1 MKAYNKDNIP
11 RAKQL
16 RKNMTP
22 WERKLWYEF
31 LRSYPIR
38 FQRQKAI
45 GSYIVDFYCAKAR
58 LVIELDGGGHYEQEQ
73 QQKDSVRTVE
83 LESMNLTVLR
93 ICNLDIDHNFD
104 GVCEYIDHIVQHS
117 LPQSASLTAPS
128 SEGAYYKTK
137 LWRYTMNICIYGAS
151 SNKLAQE
158 YYDAAEILGGLM
170 AQQGHTLVFG
180 GGKGG
185 LMGAVARGAYAQG
198 GAIIGVAPRFFDEPG
213 ILFEECTEFIY
224 TETMRERKAIME
236 ERSDAFIVLPGGIG
250 TYEEFFE
257 MLTLK
262 QLGRH
267 GKPMAM
273 LNTRG
278 YYDPMAA
285 MLQNTVDEG
294 FMSANCMELFGVY
307 NTPAEVLD
315 YVLKAETVTGSIKRL
330 EDYNK

>member
-1 MKAYNKDNIP
+1 
-11 RAKQL
+11 
-16 RKNMTP
+16 
-22 WERKLWYEF
+22 
-31 LRSYPIR
+31 
-38 FQRQKAI
+38 
-45 GSYIVDFYCAKAR
+45 
-58 LVIELDGGGHYEQEQ
+58 
-73 QQKDSVRTVE
+73 
-83 LESMNLTVLR
+83 
-93 ICNLDIDHNFD
+93 
-104 GVCEYIDHIVQHS
+104 
-117 LPQSASLTAPS
+117 
-128 SEGAYYKTK
+128 
-137 LWRYTMNICIYGAS
+137 MNICIYGAS

-158 YYDAAEILGGLM
+158 YYDAAEALGALM

-185 LMGAVARGAYAQG
+185 IMGAAARGAHAHG

-213 ILFEECTEFIY
+213 ILFEYCTEFIY
-224 TETMRERKAIME
+224 TDTMRERKAIME

-278 YYDPMAA
+278 YYDPMSA

-294 FMSANCMELFGVY
+294 FMGESCMGLFGVCD
-307 NTPAEVLD
+307 TPAQVLD
-315 YVLKAETVTGSIKRL
+315 YVLNSKLVTGSIRRKL